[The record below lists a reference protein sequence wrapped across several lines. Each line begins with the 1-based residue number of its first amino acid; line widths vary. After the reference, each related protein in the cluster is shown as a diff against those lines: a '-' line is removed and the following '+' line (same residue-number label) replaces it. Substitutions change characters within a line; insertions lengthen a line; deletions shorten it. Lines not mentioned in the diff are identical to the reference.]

1 MHHDAKDHRAKSGV
15 FCSCVSVRFK
25 IKKLKVIIKELVYK
39 FMNQYPGFPYR
50 PTQRLTSGFERTTT
64 TKILNAWKTWQ
75 RGKILKAFADY
86 SRVLSLH
93 QAYFFI
99 ANDTNIYIKW
109 VIEKNKDLHG
119 KNYKIYLDKIK
130 NQPKQTAFVL
140 YSCCRRLSNVSWICQ
155 IAY

>member
-1 MHHDAKDHRAKSGV
+1 M
-15 FCSCVSVRFK
+15 
-25 IKKLKVIIKELVYK
+25 
-39 FMNQYPGFPYR
+39 
-50 PTQRLTSGFERTTT
+50 
-64 TKILNAWKTWQ
+64 WQ

-130 NQPKQTAFVL
+130 NQPKQTAFVF
-140 YSCCRRLSNVSWICQ
+140 YSCCRRLSNVS
-155 IAY
+155 

>member
-1 MHHDAKDHRAKSGV
+1 M
-15 FCSCVSVRFK
+15 
-25 IKKLKVIIKELVYK
+25 
-39 FMNQYPGFPYR
+39 
-50 PTQRLTSGFERTTT
+50 
-64 TKILNAWKTWQ
+64 WQ

-119 KNYKIYLDKIK
+119 KNYKNI
-130 NQPKQTAFVL
+130 F
-140 YSCCRRLSNVSWICQ
+140 R
-155 IAY
+155 